1 MSLAG
6 LVCHLDFSGRCNR
19 RGLLVIAVVLLALQL
34 LLATIVW
41 LAGVPGSHPFVQLL
55 QFVFFW
61 LSLAAAA
68 KRLHDCGLSAWWL
81 LAGALGLM
89 GCCFIVT
96 IAAVALLGP
105 MTLAPGNLGFIVA
118 IAVTMA
124 LGVAM
129 TTWLHLMPGMAR
141 DNLYGPTP
149 DESGFSRP
157 LRART
162 SAPAVHTHA
171 SPAT

>member
-118 IAVTMA
+118 APDA
-124 LGVAM
+124 GDG
-129 TTWLHLMPGMAR
+129 PGQPLRSDARRKRLLATPPRPHVRTGRAHACLAR
-141 DNLYGPTP
+141 D
-149 DESGFSRP
+149 
-157 LRART
+157 LR
-162 SAPAVHTHA
+162 SACFAS
-171 SPAT
+171 SPALPIH